1 MYSNFNIFQSH
12 QTHLFLQGADKLY
25 VNLGSGGLT
34 KVYQMSKPPDSNKDR
49 VTVTSTLVESKQWVI
64 VPLPATYLS
73 TNWPAR
79 VRYIQYLLL
88 YQRKSFFYL
97 SQLKYCPY

>member
-1 MYSNFNIFQSH
+1 MFFQSH

-34 KVYQMSKPPDSNKDR
+34 KVYQMSKPSDSNRDR

-64 VPLPATYLS
+64 IPVPATYSS
-73 TNWPAR
+73 TTWPVR
-79 VRYIQYLLL
+79 VSIYSKCVFTKNIIF
-88 YQRKSFFYL
+88 KSVIL
-97 SQLKYCPY
+97 QIPI

>member
-1 MYSNFNIFQSH
+1 MLIVLFFQSH

-64 VPLPATYLS
+64 VPLPTTYLS

-79 VRYIQYLLL
+79 VRDI
-88 YQRKSFFYL
+88 F
-97 SQLKYCPY
+97 

>member
-1 MYSNFNIFQSH
+1 MLQSH

-34 KVYQMSKPPDSNKDR
+34 KMYQMQKPSDSTKDR

-64 VPLPATYLS
+64 ILLPATYLA
-73 TNWPAR
+73 TNWPVR
-79 VRYIQYLLL
+79 VSSISKLIFLYPYLLI
-88 YQRKSFFYL
+88 
-97 SQLKYCPY
+97 